1 MAASLGSGYSTG
13 SLPVI
18 HSVLCLRL
26 LCNALVQESRKAT
39 SKTKALDNFFTFSF
53 KHNYSYAC
61 CGLLRAVLNPI
72 TYLFHLSHV
81 LLLALVLC
89 PSSRIINLD
98 SKETDE
104 SHSQP
109 RLHARLRWVRSKS
122 LTDLKARRSLLMSSA
137 VLLLITLSTLYDCTE
152 PSQSQA
158 NYHFAQVYV
167 ASAAALTL
175 VRGAPG
181 SYADTSLYHC
191 NTDHTFITD
200 TPGKAMISSSST
212 ARPSTKASHKDI
224 MKLIVDSGASFH
236 LSLIHI

>member
-1 MAASLGSGYSTG
+1 MLLLVCCITAAAASVFTALIIPTFQAGKPSILGDRVEAIPTLPETTLSVAGALCHLLMLKALSIASQWLLPLALAISTG

-18 HSVLCLRL
+18 HSALCLRL

-72 TYLFHLSHV
+72 TYLFHFSHV

-137 VLLLITLSTLYDCTE
+137 VLLLR
-152 PSQSQA
+152 
-158 NYHFAQVYV
+158 NYHSFN
-167 ASAAALTL
+167 L
-175 VRGAPG
+175 V
-181 SYADTSLYHC
+181 
-191 NTDHTFITD
+191 
-200 TPGKAMISSSST
+200 
-212 ARPSTKASHKDI
+212 
-224 MKLIVDSGASFH
+224 
-236 LSLIHI
+236 